1 MYYTIA
7 FRTIVLYIFIVICY
21 RIMGK
26 KEIGEL
32 GIIDLIVSFS
42 IAELASISI
51 EEVDKSIWTSILPI
65 TILCVIEITM
75 SYIGMKSNKFRS
87 LTDGNPSIII
97 NDGKIN
103 YTTMK
108 KLRYTLDDLLTQL
121 REKDILSLEDVKY
134 AVLETDGELSVFK
147 NNYVYP
153 MPLIVDGKVDNE
165 TLKNIGKNLVWI
177 NEVLNTNKVSLSDVF
192 YAFYNKN
199 KVYII
204 KKGDL
209 M

>member
-1 MYYTIA
+1 MYFTIA
-7 FRTIVLYIFIVICY
+7 FRTIVLYVFIVICY

-65 TILCVIEITM
+65 TILSVIEIGM
-75 SYIGMKSNKFRS
+75 SYVGMKSNKFRS

-97 NDGKIN
+97 NDGKID
-103 YTTMK
+103 YTTMQ

-147 NNYVYP
+147 KTSEYP

-165 TLKNIGKNLVWI
+165 TLKNIGKKNKWI
-177 NEVLNTNKVSLSDVF
+177 NEILKVNKVSLEDVF
-192 YAFYNKN
+192 YAFYNQN

-209 M
+209 I